1 MQNQIKYKQETKL
14 EKAYYKKLTITVAL
28 VLILVVSVTEVQDVA
43 VPRGREADLVV
54 GESGSPRAPRA
65 SVPDTAPIDPR
76 DAESLDASTTNIPL
90 TNHNFKST

>member
-1 MQNQIKYKQETKL
+1 M
-14 EKAYYKKLTITVAL
+14 AL

-76 DAESLDASTTNIPL
+76 DAESLDASTTNIPSS
-90 TNHNFKST
+90 NRNFKFTLK